1 MTLCLFWVKYLRDL
15 PALTALTSTLE
26 GNHPLRKLRTDYD
39 HTNETPGSLVTV
51 RTVTPNVNG
60 SILNIAAL
68 AELPKEC
75 SHLSDSSY
83 PTGWCLAMPQQIAEI
98 DRETATK
105 KTDRE
110 TPTHR

>member
-1 MTLCLFWVKYLRDL
+1 MKYLRDL
-15 PALTALTSTLE
+15 PALTASTSTLE

-51 RTVTPNVNG
+51 RTVTPNVSG
-60 SILNIAAL
+60 SILDIAAL

-75 SHLSDSSY
+75 SHLSDSNC
-83 PTGWCLAMPQQIAEI
+83 PTRWCLAMPQQTAERE
-98 DRETATK
+98 RETATK

-110 TPTHR
+110 TPTHQ